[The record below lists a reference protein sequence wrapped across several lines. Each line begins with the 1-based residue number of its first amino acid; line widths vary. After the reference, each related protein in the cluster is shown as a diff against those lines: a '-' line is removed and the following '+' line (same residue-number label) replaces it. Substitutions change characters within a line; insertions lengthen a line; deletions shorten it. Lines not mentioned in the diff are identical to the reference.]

1 MSALPAFPL
10 AIERDA
16 FAWRDA
22 SNRIAFMPA
31 IRSLAQ
37 LFVCA
42 CLSFNLVSLSY
53 AAALPPALQGEL
65 DRSVLAY
72 EKGQL
77 KAARR
82 GFENLSR
89 RGVAAADFNLAVMHL
104 RGEMPAS
111 SQAIAQALL
120 LRAAQ
125 AQFVTAQFM
134 LGQALQTGR
143 FGPPDLPQAN
153 RWFALAATGGSVE
166 AQVAIATA
174 HYLGRGTPQDYVAA
188 ARWYREAAT
197 SGDIG
202 AQYLLASMYEHGD
215 GLPRDLRLARYW
227 YAVAAGNGDD
237 AAPGK
242 LKEIDA
248 ALASSSAAAPASPAT
263 ARP

>member
-1 MSALPAFPL
+1 MSAYV
-10 AIERDA
+10 
-16 FAWRDA
+16 
-22 SNRIAFMPA
+22 
-31 IRSLAQ
+31 IRRWAQ
-37 LFVCA
+37 VTVGL
-42 CLSFNLVSLSY
+42 CLSLSSVSWSH
-53 AAALPPALQGEL
+53 AGALPPASQAEL

-77 KAARR
+77 NAARR
-82 GFENLSR
+82 GFESLSR

-104 RGEMPAS
+104 RGEVPAS
-111 SQAIAQALL
+111 SQATAQDLL
-120 LRAAQ
+120 LRAAHG
-125 AQFVTAQFM
+125 QFVTAQFM
-134 LGQALQTGR
+134 LGQALETGR

-153 RWFALAATGGSVE
+153 RWFALAAAGGSIE

-174 HYLGRGTPQDYVAA
+174 YYLGRGTPQDYVAA

-197 SGDIG
+197 GGDIG

-215 GLPRDLRLARYW
+215 GVPRDLRLARYW

-248 ALASSSAAAPASPAT
+248 ALAASAGSSPKPAPAPSLATSPASAAT